1 MRVPLIVSWAKPDP
15 HHPMQKKLAIPAQ
28 SVTHDVVTC
37 VDLMPTILKIAGAK
51 VSEDVVIDGFDISPY
66 FIATEGTHRPQEFL
80 THFPHKH
87 RDTLFSTYRQKNW
100 KIIYN
105 YASDKWELYNLKL
118 DPFEKTNMVGKQPE
132 LALSL
137 ATEMVKQLDA
147 QKAVYP
153 TSISSG
159 KEVKPKLGSL

>member
-1 MRVPLIVSWAKPDP
+1 MRVPLIVSWAKPDS

-51 VSEDVVIDGFDISPY
+51 ISKDVVIDGFDISPY

-87 RDTLFSTYRQKNW
+87 RDTLFSTYRRKNW

-137 ATEMVKQLDA
+137 ATEMVKQLDE